1 MQIMNQMIQDGMQFE
16 DEIDD
21 SDVNNLLANMENQAH
36 RKKMEQAQREAEMEE
51 EN

>member
-21 SDVNNLLANMENQAH
+21 SDVNNLVAKMEKQAQ
-36 RKKMEQAQREAEMEE
+36 RKKMEQAERVAEMEE